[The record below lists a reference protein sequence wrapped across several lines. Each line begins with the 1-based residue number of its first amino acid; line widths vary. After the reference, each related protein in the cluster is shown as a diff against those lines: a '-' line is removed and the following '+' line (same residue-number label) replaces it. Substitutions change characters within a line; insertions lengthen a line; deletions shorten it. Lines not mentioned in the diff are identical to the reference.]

1 MSDLGVPLGALV
13 ASRPTP
19 HHMLP
24 LSTSVR
30 KKLRAVAGVHIPGEK
45 RMAELKR
52 RLAET
57 AGTATATFRLTVG
70 RSECFGAFV
79 TDPLRLVRLA
89 TKGSSFLAIGGDTGG
104 GQTKLGVT
112 YQRPRRNQT
121 TQAFLPLLVIDA
133 KDGRETFLAL
143 RTPNCSPFTGDSA
156 HHAHIFTV
164 LQQLIDEHVRSFIN
178 GDWPFISALIGHK
191 GHASNYPC
199 PVCIVSK
206 ENLLAVCDYR
216 QPFHTHALHVDE
228 FIKIASDRIVPTPLH
243 LYLGLNNRIITIAL
257 KRYFDEAT
265 LLQLV
270 AECKTKH
277 SAGCGGLS
285 DLHSLNGPEITRFI
299 KKRDADEFLQ
309 LAQKQRRL
317 LREET
322 AQLNRLHNWMA
333 RLHEFLLH
341 DKEWDSIGLFRFR
354 ALVTEIHHHWEATTG
369 IAPFPQLHMLRHA
382 LEFSERHRFLG
393 RFSEAPI
400 ESHHAKFNALYH
412 TQHRNTSDKPEERL
426 RRCLADAVLALAG
439 PAASPCN
446 F

>member
-1 MSDLGVPLGALV
+1 
-13 ASRPTP
+13 
-19 HHMLP
+19 MLP

-30 KKLRAVAGVHIPGEK
+30 KKMRTVAGLRIPGEK

-52 RLAET
+52 RLAKT

-164 LQQLIDEHVRSFIN
+164 LQQLIDEHASSFIN

-191 GHASNYPC
+191 GHASSYPC
-199 PVCIVSK
+199 PVCIVPK
-206 ENLLAVCDYR
+206 QNLLAVSEYR
-216 QPFHTHALHVDE
+216 QSFHTHALQADA
-228 FIKIASDRIVPTPLH
+228 FINIPPDRIVPTPLH

-265 LLQLV
+265 VLKLV

-299 KKRDADEFLQ
+299 KKRNADELLE
-309 LAQKQRRL
+309 LAREQRLL

-322 AQLNRLHNWMA
+322 EQLKRLHGWMA
-333 RLHEFLLH
+333 KLHEFLLH
-341 DKEWDSIGLFRFR
+341 DSEWDSVGFFRFR
-354 ALVTEIHHHWEATTG
+354 ALVTQIHRHWEATTA

-400 ESHHAKFNALYH
+400 ESLHAKFNALYH

-439 PAASPCN
+439 QPASP
-446 F
+446 FKF